1 MTDLP
6 SSLGI
11 EAVELVSEGTRVTVR
26 VTGRWRRRPAQLRGQ
41 AMLVVD
47 GGAGRQR
54 FLAMPEPPSLV
65 GAAPGTW
72 RMNFSVPA
80 DLAASLSGRTFL
92 QFGGVMVPLP
102 IGDVG
107 LAVEADGGVDGEPPD
122 LPDADLLEARRARS
136 SELAAASARRRA
148 AELAAQVDGLE
159 HDLVRAREQSERLRA
174 SIGLRERRLRLAE
187 QETHAERAL
196 RRDVEQEL
204 TLRTRAARHDLTALH
219 ERVADLERE
228 LTRTRRA
235 VDEAQHLAAAAQ
247 AARIDAVRRLEEQR
261 RLEERL
267 LAPSP
272 PPWPRADPTR
282 RELDLYRAAGAV
294 PTPAASPRALERPAD
309 AIALRQEAAIA
320 ESRAT
325 RAGAG
330 TEQIAALEQEL
341 AAARVEIEEQRRRSD
356 RAYAAIE
363 LVRTELRRLHLADP
377 PGRSET
383 SSPSPGPEEPAATLP
398 TEAPGRS
405 PLAGP
410 VQPDQLSAALARL
423 RERTPVSPPEEVS
436 ETAPPQSL
444 PAAGATRPWLAGAF
458 RALCAKDASGA
469 GRLLLALLPA
479 QRAADPQPVAYDL
492 ILSDLLVARVTVG
505 SAAGHVEM
513 GTTPRP
519 ASDVDFQ
526 LIGGLAGIA
535 RLLVAGPVRR
545 RLSRVSSGR
554 RMARLRGK
562 PHRLAALD
570 RLIDA
575 RLSVSELQAAGVR
588 LDPVLAMT
596 VAGLMIDPVWTMGER
611 FVIAHHERGAARPYA
626 YLHVRDGRPPLAS
639 GQSPHAPVEAVV
651 VCPAADLLAV
661 LAGAVRPVE
670 TVGEERPLTLLA
682 QWLGRAQCG

>member
-1 MTDLP
+1 
-6 SSLGI
+6 
-11 EAVELVSEGTRVTVR
+11 
-26 VTGRWRRRPAQLRGQ
+26 
-41 AMLVVD
+41 MLVVD

-72 RMNFSVPA
+72 RVGFSVPA
-80 DLAASLSGRTFL
+80 ELAASLPGRTFL

-102 IGDVG
+102 IGDMG
-107 LAVEADGGVDGEPPD
+107 LAVEVDGAGDVELPD

-136 SELAAASARRRA
+136 SELAAESARRRA
-148 AELAAQVDGLE
+148 AELAAQVEGLE
-159 HDLVRAREQSERLRA
+159 HDLAQAREQSERLRA

-196 RRDVEQEL
+196 RWDVEQEL
-204 TLRTRAARHDLTALH
+204 TRRTRAARHDLTALH

-228 LTRTRRA
+228 LTRTRRV

-247 AARIDAVRRLEEQR
+247 AARIDAER

-267 LAPSP
+267 LAPSS

-282 RELDLYRAAGAV
+282 RELDLYRAAGAI
-294 PTPAASPRALERPAD
+294 PTPAASPRPLERPAD
-309 AIALRQEAAIA
+309 MIALRQEAAIA
-320 ESRAT
+320 DSRAT

-341 AAARVEIEEQRRRSD
+341 AVARVEIEEQRRRSD

-363 LVRTELRRLHLADP
+363 LVRADLRRLHLADL
-377 PGRSET
+377 PGRPEAT
-383 SSPSPGPEEPAATLP
+383 SPRPRPEEPAPTLP
-398 TEAPGRS
+398 PEARAPALPPEARAPALPPEARAPILPPDAPARS

-410 VQPDQLSAALARL
+410 VQPDHLSAALARL
-423 RERTPVSPPEEVS
+423 RERTPVSPPEDAS
-436 ETAPPQSL
+436 ETAPAQSA
-444 PAAGATRPWLAGAF
+444 PAAGARRPWLAAAF
-458 RALCAKDASGA
+458 RVLCAQDASGA

-492 ILSDLLVARVTVG
+492 ILSDLLVAHVTVG
-505 SAAGHVEM
+505 SAAGHVAM

-554 RMARLRGK
+554 RMARLRGN

-575 RLSVSELQAAGVR
+575 RLSVGELQAAGVR

-611 FVIAHHERGAARPYA
+611 FVIAHRELEAARPDA

-639 GQSPHAPVEAVV
+639 GQPPHAPVEAVV
-651 VCPAADLLAV
+651 VCPADDLLAV
-661 LAGAVRPVE
+661 LAGAVRPAE